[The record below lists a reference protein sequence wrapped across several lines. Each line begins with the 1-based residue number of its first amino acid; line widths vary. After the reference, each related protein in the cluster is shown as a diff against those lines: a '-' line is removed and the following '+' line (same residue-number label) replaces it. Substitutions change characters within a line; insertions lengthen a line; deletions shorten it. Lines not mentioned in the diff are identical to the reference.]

1 MKDIPWHF
9 IITLKN
15 PTKNI
20 MKGTQL
26 SGMSFKHIDL
36 DLKPLEREHID
47 GVRYYKIPDEEELI
61 KMVSI
66 TSVTSHFNKEIFVKW
81 RKRVGN
87 EEADKITKAATGRGT
102 DMHTLTEHYL
112 KNEDLPEVR
121 PISDFL
127 FKIAKGKLN
136 KIDNIYALE
145 GPLYSRQLGV
155 AGTVDCI
162 AEYDGELAI
171 IDFKTSKKPKPRE
184 WIEHYF
190 VQAMAYGCMLYE
202 LTGIS
207 VKKLVII
214 MSCENGE
221 CVVYEE
227 YDKAKYIKLLGEYV
241 SKFVQDKLELYGTK

>member
-1 MKDIPWHF
+1 MAFDHVE
-9 IITLKN
+9 
-15 PTKNI
+15 
-20 MKGTQL
+20 
-26 SGMSFKHIDL
+26 L

-47 GVRYYKIPDEEELI
+47 GVRYYKIPDEDELI

-87 EEADKITKAATGRGT
+87 EEADRITKAATGRGT

-112 KNEDLPEVR
+112 KNEDLPKVR

-127 FKIAKGKLN
+127 FKISKGKLN
-136 KIDNIYALE
+136 KINNIYALE
-145 GPLYSRQLGV
+145 GPLYSKELGI

-171 IDFKTSKKPKPRE
+171 IDFKTSKKPKPRD

-190 VQAMAYGCMLYE
+190 VQCMAYGCMLYE
-202 LTGIS
+202 MTGIS
-207 VKKLVII
+207 IKKLVII
-214 MSCENGE
+214 MACENGE
-221 CVVYEE
+221 CVIYEE
-227 YDKAKYIKLLGEYV
+227 RDKSKYIKLLGKYID
-241 SKFVQDKLELYGTK
+241 KFVNDKLELYGTK

>member
-1 MKDIPWHF
+1 MPF
-9 IITLKN
+9 N
-15 PTKNI
+15 
-20 MKGTQL
+20 
-26 SGMSFKHIDL
+26 HIDL
-36 DLKPLEREHID
+36 DLQPLEREHID

-66 TSVTSHFNKEIFVKW
+66 TSVTSHFNKEIFINW

-145 GPLYSRQLGV
+145 GPLYSKELGI

-171 IDFKTSKKPKPRE
+171 IDFKTSKKPKPRN

-190 VQAMAYGCMLYE
+190 VQCMAYGCMLYE
-202 LTGIS
+202 MKGIS
-207 VKKLVII
+207 IKKLVII
-214 MSCENGE
+214 MACENGE
-221 CVVYEE
+221 CVIYEE
-227 YDKAKYIKLLGEYV
+227 RDKAKYIKLLGKYIN
-241 SKFVQDKLELYGTK
+241 KFVKDKLELYGTE

>member
-1 MKDIPWHF
+1 MPFNHV
-9 IITLKN
+9 
-15 PTKNI
+15 
-20 MKGTQL
+20 
-26 SGMSFKHIDL
+26 DL
-36 DLKPLEREHID
+36 DLQPLEREHID
-47 GVRYYKIPDEEELI
+47 GVRYYKIPDEEELV

-87 EEADKITKAATGRGT
+87 EEADRVTKAATGRGT

-112 KNEDLPEVR
+112 KNENLPEVR

-136 KIDNIYALE
+136 KINNIYALE
-145 GPLYSRQLGV
+145 GPLYSKELGI

-171 IDFKTSKKPKPRE
+171 IDFKTSKKPKPRN

-190 VQAMAYGCMLYE
+190 VQCMAYGCMLYE
-202 LTGIS
+202 MKGIS
-207 VKKLVII
+207 IKKLVII
-214 MSCENGE
+214 MACENGE
-221 CVVYEE
+221 CVIYEE
-227 YDKAKYIKLLGEYV
+227 RDKAKYIKLLGEYIN
-241 SKFVQDKLELYGTK
+241 KFVKDKLELYGTK

>member
-1 MKDIPWHF
+1 MPF
-9 IITLKN
+9 N
-15 PTKNI
+15 
-20 MKGTQL
+20 
-26 SGMSFKHIDL
+26 HIDL
-36 DLKPLEREHID
+36 DLQPLEREHVD

-145 GPLYSRQLGV
+145 GPLYSKELGI

-171 IDFKTSKKPKPRE
+171 IDFKTSKKPKPRN

-190 VQAMAYGCMLYE
+190 VQCMAYGCMLYE
-202 LTGIS
+202 MKGIS
-207 VKKLVII
+207 IKKLVII
-214 MSCENGE
+214 MACENGE
-221 CVVYEE
+221 CVIYEE
-227 YDKAKYIKLLGEYV
+227 RDKAKYIKLLGEYIN
-241 SKFVQDKLELYGTK
+241 KFVKDKLELYGTK

>member
-1 MKDIPWHF
+1 MPF
-9 IITLKN
+9 N
-15 PTKNI
+15 
-20 MKGTQL
+20 
-26 SGMSFKHIDL
+26 HIDL
-36 DLKPLEREHID
+36 DLQPLEREHID

-112 KNEDLPEVR
+112 KNENLPEVR

-145 GPLYSRQLGV
+145 GPLYSKELGI

-171 IDFKTSKKPKPRE
+171 IDFKTSKKPKPRN

-190 VQAMAYGCMLYE
+190 VQCMAYGCMLYE
-202 LTGIS
+202 MKGIS
-207 VKKLVII
+207 IKKLVII
-214 MSCENGE
+214 MACENGE
-221 CVVYEE
+221 CVIYEE
-227 YDKAKYIKLLGEYV
+227 RDKAKYIKLLGEYIN
-241 SKFVQDKLELYGTK
+241 KFVKDKLELYGTK